1 MAVTYLDQEIESL
14 VQERKPA
21 PADWRNRIRLKP
33 KRGHDDRRATFSR
46 SGK

>member
-21 PADWRNRIRLKP
+21 PADWRNRISLRGRLKP
-33 KRGHDDRRATFSR
+33 MFILSE
-46 SGK
+46 SFE